1 MEKEQEIKKVKKL
14 AIIGFFFIS
23 ILGTLLHFVYEASN
37 YNLVIGC
44 FSAVNESVWEH
55 LKIAVLPMI
64 LWTYIEFIVLKYR
77 QDNLWTSLINKIII
91 LCLIVSIIFYL
102 YTAILGKSVLVIDIM
117 LFYLSILVSQLVGY
131 KKIKSKKVSV
141 RTEEVNKYLVILIVI
156 TFILFTFCPPKLDI
170 FKDEITST
178 YGAFELKY

>member
-1 MEKEQEIKKVKKL
+1 MK
-14 AIIGFFFIS
+14 
-23 ILGTLLHFVYEASN
+23 YD
-37 YNLVIGC
+37 YLVVGSGLFGSVFAQKA
-44 FSAVNESVWEH
+44 FSA
-55 LKIAVLPMI
+55 
-64 LWTYIEFIVLKYR
+64 
-77 QDNLWTSLINKIII
+77 
-91 LCLIVSIIFYL
+91 
-102 YTAILGKSVLVIDIM
+102 GKSVLVIDIM